1 MRNQKTEKIDQPY
14 LSFYTNNK
22 LPKVFFS
29 NKKKIIGNL
38 DFFGGDLEVPG
49 SYNEAVKGCEG
60 VFVCALPEKP
70 R

>member
-1 MRNQKTEKIDQPY
+1 MRNQKPR
-14 LSFYTNNK
+14 K
-22 LPKVFFS
+22 LTSLFLVFTQTINYQKFFFLT
-29 NKKKIIGNL
+29 KKIIGNL

>member
-1 MRNQKTEKIDQPY
+1 M
-14 LSFYTNNK
+14 SFYTNNK
-22 LPKVFFS
+22 LPKVFFLT
-29 NKKKIIGNL
+29 KKIIGNL